1 MKKIIHIHAKCKSFE
16 IFENV
21 DEDKSIR
28 RLKTI
33 RDMFNSTG
41 TFYFKGKKEFGK
53 FRWSDGDKLVV
64 NTIVVNPEFNF
75 KYQD

>member
-41 TFYFKGKKEFGK
+41 TFYFKGGGGKKSVSLEGMM
-53 FRWSDGDKLVV
+53 GI
-64 NTIVVNPEFNF
+64 N
-75 KYQD
+75 